1 MSEKQG
7 TWEGVYSV
15 ALQDPRDMVKA
26 GLPEPQSPVVEPHT
40 HRYHASEAV
49 PLRAHRAAF
58 AVCTLR
64 VMDDALRVH
73 SRR

>member
-7 TWEGVYSV
+7 PSEGVEGG

-40 HRYHASEAV
+40 HRYHAWEAV
-49 PLRAHRAAF
+49 P
-58 AVCTLR
+58 
-64 VMDDALRVH
+64 
-73 SRR
+73 S